1 MALGMAIVSL
11 FFSDH
16 WYLSI
21 LLIGVGYELFDTL
34 TWILLVALAQ
44 NQQVRLS
51 QYVIFGLGTAATML
65 GMGIG
70 YFAGGTVRESI
81 VYGSLQVSSIGIV
94 SVMVLVVTAFLVLP
108 EGTFAQLAGR
118 RLFDRDGGKAIV
130 READAAGN
138 PLETG
143 CDAIADEYR
152 LTPREKDVLLLLA
165 RGRTLAIIMRDL
177 GIAKG
182 TAQTHI
188 ENVYHKLG
196 VHKQQE
202 LIDLVESYVGI

>member
-1 MALGMAIVSL
+1 M
-11 FFSDH
+11 
-16 WYLSI
+16 
-21 LLIGVGYELFDTL
+21 
-34 TWILLVALAQ
+34 
-44 NQQVRLS
+44 
-51 QYVIFGLGTAATML
+51 
-65 GMGIG
+65 
-70 YFAGGTVRESI
+70 
-81 VYGSLQVSSIGIV
+81 
-94 SVMVLVVTAFLVLP
+94 VTAFLVLP